1 MARRGNGE
9 GSITKRKSDGL
20 YMGRYTVETATGAKR
35 KTIYAKTR
43 KECSEKLTAAMADAS
58 KGITA
63 DGGPKTVGAFLT
75 SWLEDT
81 VRGSVR
87 KSTYDRNESLC
98 RVHLI
103 PGLGKKKLKTLSP
116 SDVAGYYRRKLD
128 GGHSA
133 ASVHK
138 MHETLH
144 KALKQAV
151 RWGYMSK
158 NPADDVDAPS
168 RSTEEVTPLTREEA
182 KRLLETV
189 CEAGDRLGALYVV
202 ALHTGLR
209 QGELLALKWE
219 DLDLE
224 ARKLQVR
231 RTLTKDGGKL
241 TVGPTKTAKGRR
253 TVKLTRD
260 AVAALRGH
268 LTRQLE
274 EIDGLGD
281 YFKDNGLAFCT
292 SKGTFINPS
301 NLRDAKRKGSFRS
314 LLAQAGLPA
323 ITFHQL
329 RHTAATILL
338 LKNVNPKIVSEMLGH
353 ASIAITLDT
362 YSHVLPNMQDSAVAA
377 MEEAFS

>member
-9 GSITKRKSDGL
+9 GSITRRKSDGL
-20 YMGRYTVETATGAKR
+20 YMARFTVETATGSKR

-43 KECSEKLTAAMADAS
+43 KEVADKLTTAMADAA

-75 SWLEDT
+75 SWLEDS

-98 RVHLI
+98 RVHI
-103 PGLGKKKLKTLSP
+103 APILGRKKLKTLGAA
-116 SDVAGYYRRKLD
+116 DVASFYRARLD
-128 GGHSA
+128 SGCSA

-151 RWGYMSK
+151 RWGYMTK
-158 NPADDVDAPS
+158 NPADDVDPPKVH
-168 RSTEEVTPLTREEA
+168 TEEVTPLTREEA
-182 KRLLETV
+182 RRFLEAV
-189 CEAGDRLGALYVV
+189 RGDRLEALYIL

-209 QGELLALKWE
+209 QGELLALRWE
-219 DLDLE
+219 DVDVEEKTLM
-224 ARKLQVR
+224 VR
-231 RTLTKDGGKL
+231 RTLTRDGGKL
-241 TVGPTKTAKGRR
+241 AVGPTKTVKGRR
-253 TVKLTRD
+253 TVKLTGD
-260 AVAALRGH
+260 AAAALREH
-268 LTRQLE
+268 LTRQME
-274 EIDGLGD
+274 EIEVLSDSYGPGGLV
-281 YFKDNGLAFCT
+281 FAT
-292 SKGTFINPS
+292 TKGTPINPT
-301 NLRDAKRKGSFRS
+301 NLRKRSFAP
-314 LLAQAGLPA
+314 LLVRAGLPHQ
-323 ITFHQL
+323 TFHQL

-377 MEEAFS
+377 MEEAFSS

>member
-1 MARRGNGE
+1 MGRRGNGE
-9 GSITKRKSDGL
+9 GSITRRKSDGL
-20 YMGRYTVETATGAKR
+20 YMARYTVQTDTGTKR
-35 KTIYAKTR
+35 RTVYAKTR
-43 KECSEKLTAAMADAS
+43 KEVAEKLTGAMSDAA

-75 SWLEDT
+75 SWLEDS

-103 PGLGKKKLKTLSP
+103 PALGKKKLKTLGAA
-116 SDVAGYYRRKLD
+116 DVAGFYRARLD
-128 GGHSA
+128 SGCSA

-151 RWGYMSK
+151 RWGYMTK
-158 NPADDVDAPS
+158 NPADDVDPPKAH
-168 RSTEEVTPLTREEA
+168 TEEVTPLTREEA
-182 KRLLETV
+182 QRFLD
-189 CEAGDRLGALYVV
+189 AARGDRLEALYVV

-209 QGELLALKWE
+209 QGELLALRWE
-219 DLDLE
+219 DVDIEEKSLM
-224 ARKLQVR
+224 VR
-231 RTLTKDGGKL
+231 RTLTRDGGRL
-241 TVGPTKTAKGRR
+241 AVGPTKTAKGRR

-260 AVAALRGH
+260 AAAALREH

-274 EIDGLGD
+274 EIDVLGD
-281 YFKDNGLAFCT
+281 SYRPGGLVFAT
-292 SKGTFINPS
+292 SKGTPVNPT
-301 NLRDAKRKGSFRS
+301 NLRKRSFAP
-314 LLAQAGLPA
+314 LLVRAGLPHQ
-323 ITFHQL
+323 TFHQL

-377 MEEAFS
+377 MEEAFAS

>member
-1 MARRGNGE
+1 MGKRGNGE
-9 GSITKRKSDGL
+9 GSITRHKDGL
-20 YMGRYTVETATGAKR
+20 YMARYTVETAIRAKR
-35 KTIYAKTR
+35 KAVYAKTR
-43 KECSEKLTAAMADAS
+43 KEAAEKLTAAMADAS

-75 SWLEDT
+75 SWLENS
-81 VRGSVR
+81 VRGSIR

-103 PGLGKKKLKTLSP
+103 PALGRKKLKTLGAA
-116 SDVAGYYRRKLD
+116 DVAGFYRSRLD
-128 GGHSA
+128 SGCSA
-133 ASVHK
+133 ASVRK

-151 RWGYMSK
+151 RWGYMTK
-158 NPADDVDAPS
+158 NPADDVDTP
-168 RSTEEVTPLTREEA
+168 RVHTEEVHPLTRDEA
-182 KRLLETV
+182 RRFLKVVR
-189 CEAGDRLGALYVV
+189 GDRLEALYVV

-209 QGELLALKWE
+209 QGELLALRWE
-219 DLDLE
+219 DVDIGEKTL
-224 ARKLQVR
+224 RVR
-231 RTLTKDGGKL
+231 RTITKDGGKL
-241 TVGPTKTAKGRR
+241 LIGPTKTAKGRR

-260 AVAALRGH
+260 AAEALREH
-268 LTRQLE
+268 LSRQLE

-281 YFKDNGLAFCT
+281 LFEDNGFVFCT
-292 SKGTFINPS
+292 AKGTLINPS
-301 NLRDAKRKGSFRS
+301 NLRKRSFAP
-314 LLAQAGLPA
+314 LLVRAGLPHM
-323 ITFHQL
+323 TFHQL

>member
-1 MARRGNGE
+1 MGKRGNGE
-9 GSITKRKSDGL
+9 GSITKRKDGL
-20 YMGRYTVETATGAKR
+20 YMARYTVETAIGAKR
-35 KTIYAKTR
+35 KAVYAKTR
-43 KECSEKLTAAMADAS
+43 KEAAEKLTAAMADAS
-58 KGITA
+58 KGIIA

-75 SWLEDT
+75 SWLENS

-103 PGLGKKKLKTLSP
+103 PALGRKKLKTLSAA
-116 SDVAGYYRRKLD
+116 DVAGFYRSRLD
-128 GGHSA
+128 SGCSA

-151 RWGYMSK
+151 RWGYMTK
-158 NPADDVDAPS
+158 NPADDVDAP
-168 RSTEEVTPLTREEA
+168 RVHTEEVHPLTRDEA
-182 KRLLETV
+182 RRFLKVIR
-189 CEAGDRLGALYVV
+189 GDRLEALYVL

-209 QGELLALKWE
+209 QGELLALRWE
-219 DLDLE
+219 DVDIEEKTLI
-224 ARKLQVR
+224 VR
-231 RTLTKDGGKL
+231 RTITKDGGKL
-241 TVGPTKTAKGRR
+241 LIGPTKTAKSRR

-260 AVAALRGH
+260 AAEALREH

-281 YFKDNGLAFCT
+281 YYQPGGLVFAT
-292 SKGTFINPS
+292 MKGTLLNPS
-301 NLRDAKRKGSFRS
+301 NLRKRSFAP
-314 LLAQAGLPA
+314 LLVPAGLPHM
-323 ITFHQL
+323 TFHQL

-377 MEEAFS
+377 MEEAFG